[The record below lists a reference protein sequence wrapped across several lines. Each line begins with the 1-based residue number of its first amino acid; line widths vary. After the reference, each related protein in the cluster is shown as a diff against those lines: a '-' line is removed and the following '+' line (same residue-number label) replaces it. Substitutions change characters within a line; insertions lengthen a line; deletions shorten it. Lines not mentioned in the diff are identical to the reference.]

1 MIIMIMMMMMMLL
14 LLVDIFHIT
23 LLDNILHTITITIII
38 IYILH
43 GNYNK
48 YKRPIVKNLSNII
61 TITITIIIIIVAL
74 NSWISMNIW

>member
-1 MIIMIMMMMMMLL
+1 MLL

-23 LLDNILHTITITIII
+23 LLDNTITIII